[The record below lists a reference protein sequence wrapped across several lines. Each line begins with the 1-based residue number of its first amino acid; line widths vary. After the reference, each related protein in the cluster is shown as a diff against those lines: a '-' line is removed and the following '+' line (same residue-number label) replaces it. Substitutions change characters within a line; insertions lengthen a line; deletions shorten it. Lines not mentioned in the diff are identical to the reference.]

1 MTSRIGRVA
10 AHLSKMASKTPTDIH
25 LYTAQTP
32 NGIKA
37 SILLEEL
44 GLEYKV
50 THDDAA
56 RQSVWNFLFVLTDI
70 ARLQRSSLATM
81 SRRRVTATVSLGCHS
96 SGHGAVI
103 SDDACRSRGSSRS
116 IPMAA
121 SLP

>member
-56 RQSVWNFLFVLTDI
+56 RQSVWKFFVCTNRYRQVTTLKFSNNEQKASNRDSFPW
-70 ARLQRSSLATM
+70 LSL
-81 SRRRVTATVSLGCHS
+81 VG
-96 SGHGAVI
+96 
-103 SDDACRSRGSSRS
+103 SRGSDF
-116 IPMAA
+116 
-121 SLP
+121 